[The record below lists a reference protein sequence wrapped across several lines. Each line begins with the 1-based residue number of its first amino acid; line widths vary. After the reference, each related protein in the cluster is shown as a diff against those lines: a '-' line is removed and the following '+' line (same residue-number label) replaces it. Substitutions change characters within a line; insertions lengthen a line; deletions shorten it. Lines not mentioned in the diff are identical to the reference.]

1 MIKAMFSEENDW
13 YTRYQITGH
22 ANYDEIG
29 KDIVCAA
36 VSALYTAITNK
47 LICSSAVT
55 ISNNEVLINVKNEVC
70 YVLVDTLYL
79 ALSDIQMHYPD
90 NISVEIEEKKTAK
103 VKYAVHGY
111 SRVFDVEDEAVIFA
125 ESVSVPRNQVLTIYP
140 PGLVQSSSDKE
151 N

>member
-1 MIKAMFSEENDW
+1 MIKATFNKENDR

-22 ANYDEIG
+22 ANYADLG

-47 LICSSAVT
+47 LICCSAVT
-55 ISNNEVLINVKNEVC
+55 INDNEVLINVENEVC
-70 YVLVDTLYL
+70 DTLVDTLYT

-90 NISVEIEEKKTAK
+90 NVSVDIEEKKTAK
-103 VKYAVHGY
+103 VRYAVHGY
-111 SRVFDVEDEAVIFA
+111 SKVFGSEEEAVSFA
-125 ESVSVPRNQVLTIYP
+125 ESVSVPDNQVLTIYP
-140 PGLVQSSSDKE
+140 PGLAQSSFDKV